1 MKSFVLKA
9 DRKFFPA
16 FNFKLSPSSALPFV
30 LECLLM
36 FLFASVDKFGF
47 ALALAL
53 FCGLAY
59 ARQNILLVAPCFIA
73 AVFVFTMDWQYILF
87 ALSPTIL
94 LAVVYFVFFK
104 LRRNVPVWAV
114 GLSAVVGMTPYIV
127 VGILF
132 SNDYLGIAVS
142 VLVALVGTFC
152 CAISAYAVFVR
163 KVFGKATV
171 DELICSGFVVVAF
184 GYALAKINVYGFY
197 LFPLIFSFLAVIAA
211 ACLPSSVTLFLSIL
225 LGVGEALCLKNITYL
240 GVAVAIGGAAVA
252 FSPFSRLPSAFA
264 VLTVEGVFWL
274 FSAYAHAGWKSLLC
288 CAVGVCCALII
299 PRSLVKKAQSIVRND
314 QKHAYSSII
323 NMRGKDVANR
333 LYLASDVFFGASKA
347 LERFSVN
354 NGKYTPTRLAKDVV
368 KNYCAKCEN
377 KSACFSSV
385 GDDLYTI
392 IEPMANA
399 ALSRG
404 KTTILDMPPFITA
417 RCSKMHS
424 LASVINSTADAYRE
438 KTRAVSELGA
448 SKQLIGEQF
457 AGVSLILDSLA
468 SDVGAPVAFVG
479 DDVDVIKSELLRH
492 NVVATDIVVAG
503 RESNVSVTLIVRAG
517 DADKEIIPKLLSK
530 ILRTKLK
537 VSGISDRG
545 KDKAV
550 YLETAP
556 IYEVAYGIAE
566 RMRSGE
572 DVSGDS
578 RSVLNVSPTKRLFA
592 ICDGMG
598 SGEEAH
604 TASLDAIQMIESFY
618 KAGFQNDIVLNLVN
632 RLLKISLD
640 DNYSTLDI
648 SVIDTKSGAL
658 DIIKLGSA
666 SSFIIRRDSVEA
678 VACQSMPAGV
688 LSEVTPTTLRF
699 QLFDGDMVV
708 MMSDGVYD
716 VLDDKGVVDVVD
728 SLRTSNPQTLANE
741 LLKRAVENGS
751 EDDCTVLV
759 TRLFCA

>member
-16 FNFKLSPSSALPFV
+16 FNFKLSPSSAIPFV
-30 LECLLM
+30 FECLLM
-36 FLFASVDKFGF
+36 FLFASVNEFGF

-59 ARQNILLVAPCFIA
+59 ARQNILLVAPCFIV
-73 AVFVFTMDWQYILF
+73 AVFVFTLDWKYVLF
-87 ALSPTIL
+87 ALSPTIV
-94 LAVVYFVFFK
+94 LAVVYFAFFK
-104 LRRNVPVWAV
+104 LRKNVPIWAV
-114 GLSAVVGMTPYIV
+114 ALSALVGMTPYIV
-127 VGILF
+127 MGILF
-132 SNDYLGIAVS
+132 STDYLGIGVS

-152 CAISAYAVFVR
+152 CAICAYAVFVR

-171 DELICSGFVVVAF
+171 DELICSGFLVVAVGF
-184 GYALAKINVYGFY
+184 ALAKINVYGFY
-197 LFPLIFSFLAVIAA
+197 VFPLVLAFSVVLSA
-211 ACLPSSVTLFLSIL
+211 ACLPSSVTLYLSIL

-240 GVAVAIGGAAVA
+240 GLSVAIGGAAVA
-252 FSPFSRLPSAFA
+252 FSPFSRVPSAFA

-274 FSAYAHAGWKSLLC
+274 FSAYAQAGWKSLLC
-288 CAVGVCCALII
+288 CAVGACFALVI

-333 LYLASDVFFGASKA
+333 LYLASDVFYGTSKA
-347 LERFSVN
+347 LERYAVD
-354 NGKYTPTRLAKDVV
+354 NGKYTPTRLAKDVA

-377 KSACFSSV
+377 KSACFSAV
-385 GDDLYTI
+385 GDDLYAML
-392 IEPMANA
+392 EPMANA

-438 KTRAVSELGA
+438 KSRSAIELA
-448 SKQLIGEQF
+448 SGKQLLSEQF

-468 SDVGAPVAFVG
+468 GEVGAPVAFVG
-479 DDVDVIKSELLRH
+479 DDVDVIKSELLKH

-503 RESNVSVTLIVRAG
+503 RENSVSVTLIVRAQ
-517 DADKEIIPKLLSK
+517 DADKEIIPKTLSK

-537 VSGISDRG
+537 VSAVGDRG

-556 IYEVAYGIAE
+556 IYEVAFGIAE
-566 RMRSGE
+566 RVRSGE

-578 RSVLNVSPTKRLFA
+578 RSILNVSPTKRLFA

-604 TASLDAIQMIESFY
+604 LASLDATKMIESFY
-618 KAGFQNDIVLNLVN
+618 KSGFQNDIVLNLVN

-658 DIIKLGSA
+658 DVIKLGSA
-666 SSFIIRRDSVEA
+666 SSFIVRRDSVEA
-678 VACQSMPAGV
+678 VACDALPAGV
-688 LSEVTPTTLRF
+688 LSDVNPTTLRF

-716 VLDDKGVVDVVD
+716 VLDDKGVVEVVD

-751 EDDCTVLV
+751 EDDCTVIV